1 MPQTRS
7 FGRKAVTAAAV
18 GVGAIGA
25 VIVGVVLTR
34 PAAVEQTSAATAIP
48 AAVEPAAAESA
59 APVASSAPPGETVQ
73 ATAFDRP
80 IGDPDA
86 PITIIEYASFTCVH
100 CGTFHNEIWPDLKAQ
115 YVDTGQVYFLFRDF
129 PLNGLALSASLLTHC
144 VPEDAYHGTVTE
156 LFRSQEEWMGS
167 EDPMSRLLA
176 IGVFAGASEA
186 ELEACM
192 ADRSLAENIIAVR
205 LEGEAAYEV
214 SGTPTFVI
222 NGETITGARP
232 IEAFTEIIE
241 RLLPD
246 LAG

>member
-7 FGRKAVTAAAV
+7 FGPRAVVAAALGV
-18 GVGAIGA
+18 GVVGAA
-25 VIVGVVLTR
+25 IVGVVLTR
-34 PAAVEQTSAATAIP
+34 PTAVEEASP
-48 AAVEPAAAESA
+48 AAEIPTVVEAAAAEPVAARA
-59 APVASSAPPGETVQ
+59 APPSATLPV
-73 ATAFDRP
+73 TAFDRP

-86 PITIIEYASFTCVH
+86 PITIIEYASFTCIH
-100 CGTFHNEIWPDLKAQ
+100 CGTFHNETWPALKAQ
-115 YVDTGQVYFLFRDF
+115 YVDTGQVLFLFRDF

-156 LFRSQEEWMGS
+156 LFRSQEEWIGS
-167 EDPMSRLLA
+167 DDPMSRLLA

-192 ADRSLAENIIAVR
+192 ADRSLAEEIIAVR

-222 NGETITGARP
+222 NGETLTGARP
-232 IEAFTEIIE
+232 FEAFEEIIE